1 MSEADAISLLI
12 EACAGGDDQ
21 ALAQLHQREGGRM
34 IGVALRILKRRT
46 LAEEAMQDSFVLV
59 WRHARRF
66 DRSLG
71 NGRTWLYAILRHRS
85 LEILR
90 KESRFDLTDD
100 ITVFEGASEADD
112 AQTLMEKLDGASRLR
127 SCLARLEPKRRAA
140 ILLSFAH
147 GLSHGELAERL
158 RLPLGTLKSW
168 IRRGMQN
175 LKECLQ

>member
-1 MSEADAISLLI
+1 MTEADAISLLI

-59 WRHARRF
+59 WRHASRF

-100 ITVFEGASEADD
+100 MVVFEGASDADD
-112 AQTLMEKLDGASRLR
+112 AETLMEKLDGASRLAQRFEVARHQQHARALPREVARRDSTDR
-127 SCLARLEPKRRAA
+127 SRTARHHRCLAFK
-140 ILLSFAH
+140 
-147 GLSHGELAERL
+147 
-158 RLPLGTLKSW
+158 
-168 IRRGMQN
+168 
-175 LKECLQ
+175 